1 MTPDANSPK
10 TTPPTPARNPI
21 ARPGDCDA
29 TPHIHPTTPPAK
41 SNPPAAR
48 PPMVAVPRPIL
59 PVAVPAPAKLT

>member
-1 MTPDANSPK
+1 MTPDANSPN

-21 ARPGDCDA
+21 STLGDGDA
-29 TPHIHPTTPPAK
+29 TPFIRPTAPPAK

-48 PPMVAVPRPIL
+48 PPMILVPKPIL